1 MSRNKITHWV
11 LLKIN
16 KGPTK
21 IPRRLKF
28 AQELKIVQPLLTK
41 KWLDLGAGDGTYLS
55 FMSDQ
60 SIGLDIKPNLQKKIR
75 SWNFDNTVPNDL
87 IGQIDVIWCSNLIEH
102 VLRPHEFLLHIKKFL
117 KPSGLLIICCPQT
130 LLRNPFIFKGALHG
144 DHVNFFNLTT
154 LKLTIKFA
162 GKGIHE
168 VGIVAKNEGPYPIEE
183 GAEVVKI
190 DDRYYRPT
198 EVDLLIGDASKAKQL
213 LDWEPTYTLE
223 QLIEE
228 MIVSDIQLYQNNNH
242 AKV

>member
-28 AQELKIVQPLLTK
+28 AKELKIVQPLLTK

-60 SIGLDIKPNLQKKIR
+60 SIGLDIQPNLQKKIR

-102 VLRPHEFLLHIKKFL
+102 VLRPHEFLLNIKNFL

-130 LLRNPFIFKGALHG
+130 LLRNPFIFKGTLHG

-154 LKLTIKFA
+154 LKLTVKFVGYNILFSGSPSFKKRGHRFSFMSPSIMVVASPIPNFQYPNQSHKSLDSA
-162 GKGIHE
+162 GNIFFKDGNFGH
-168 VGIVAKNEGPYPIEE
+168 
-183 GAEVVKI
+183 
-190 DDRYYRPT
+190 
-198 EVDLLIGDASKAKQL
+198 
-213 LDWEPTYTLE
+213 
-223 QLIEE
+223 
-228 MIVSDIQLYQNNNH
+228 
-242 AKV
+242 

>member
-1 MSRNKITHWV
+1 MSRNKITQWV
-11 LLKIN
+11 FLKIN

-28 AQELKIVQPLLTK
+28 AKELKIVQPLLTK

-75 SWNFDNTVPNDL
+75 SWNFNDTVPNDL

-130 LLRNPFIFKGALHG
+130 LLRNPFIFRGTLHG

-154 LKLTIKFA
+154 LKLTMKFA
-162 GKGIHE
+162 GYNILFSGSPSFKKWGHRFSFMSPIIM
-168 VGIVAKNEGPYPIEE
+168 VVASPIPNFQYPDS
-183 GAEVVKI
+183 AHK
-190 DDRYYRPT
+190 
-198 EVDLLIGDASKAKQL
+198 S
-213 LDWEPTYTLE
+213 LDNAGNILFK
-223 QLIEE
+223 
-228 MIVSDIQLYQNNNH
+228 DGNFGH
-242 AKV
+242 